1 MCYFGACVRAIVV
14 FGFFF
19 LLTFLSTLLAKKHEE
34 DIKLTVKGVIMCGLM
49 GLLRVKLFLP
59 RFWQLN
65 CLKD

>member
-14 FGFFF
+14 FVFF
-19 LLTFLSTLLAKKHEE
+19 LLTFLSTLLAKEHEE
-34 DIKLTVKGVIMCGLM
+34 DISVTVKAVIMWGLM